1 MNSLTV
7 DHWIA
12 SFTIFK
18 TRTAEEWGPEVRMF
32 AAIAKNGQGRSLPVN
47 NIDALAREFCA
58 ALNEGW
64 IPVGAFVLGRCD
76 LGQQMG
82 GLETGIQGI
91 RIGRLPL
98 DQPLTPDEEEVYAGL
113 IADEAKKFAKES
125 ATA

>member
-1 MNSLTV
+1 MSSLTV
-7 DHWIA
+7 DDWIT
-12 SFTIFK
+12 SFTMFK

-58 ALNEGW
+58 ALDEGW
-64 IPVGAFVLGRCD
+64 VPVGAFVLGRCD
-76 LGQQMG
+76 LGKQMG

-98 DQPLTPDEEEVYAGL
+98 DQPLNPAEDDLYADL
-113 IADEAKKFAKES
+113 IADEIRKFAKES
-125 ATA
+125 ATS